1 MKRIINLFLVTVLVL
16 CSFVCAEAAEK
27 EPHLYGTDIEA
38 VKGETISYPIMI
50 ENNSGIA
57 AIKFSVGCE
66 NADIK
71 PVAGSDGKS
80 LEFKTG
86 EAFAAGNAFG
96 AVTETGGQIVWFNIK
111 NIKKDGELFV
121 VSFKIAETVANGK
134 YTVNLGYSQIDT
146 IDQKENPVK
155 FNVTAGSITVKDK
168 KQAGNGN
175 TAVVPP
181 ENTDPA
187 VKDPEITDDD
197 DKEDIALITKEV
209 KAVKIKLKSKFVKVK
224 GKRTVKLTW
233 TSTGNMKLD
242 GYEIRRSLKKTGGK
256 TVKFS
261 VKAANKKYSDSKS
274 LKKGKKYYYKI
285 RGYKVVEGK
294 KIYTAWSNRACRTV
308 K

>member
-1 MKRIINLFLVTVLVL
+1 MKRVAVIFFILIFVLSSL
-16 CSFVCAEAAEK
+16 CVYADDK
-27 EPHLYGTDIEA
+27 TPQLYGADVEA

-57 AIKFSVGCE
+57 AIKLSVGCE
-66 NADIK
+66 NDDIK
-71 PVAGSDGKS
+71 LVAESDGKS
-80 LEFKTG
+80 LDFKTG

-96 AVTETGGQIVWFNIK
+96 AVTETGGQIIWFNIK

-121 VSFKIAETVANGK
+121 VSFKIAETALNGK
-134 YTVNLGYSQIDT
+134 YTVNLSYSQVDT

-168 KQAGNGN
+168 KQADDGN

-187 VKDPEITDDD
+187 VKDPETTDDG
-197 DKEDIALITKEV
+197 DKEDIVLITKEV
-209 KAVKIKLKSKFVKVK
+209 KAVKMKLKSKFVKVK

-233 TSTGNMKLD
+233 TSTGNMKLN
-242 GYEIRRSLKKTGGK
+242 GYEIRRSLKKRGGK

-294 KIYTAWSNRACRTV
+294 KIYTAWSNRASRTV

>member
-1 MKRIINLFLVTVLVL
+1 MKRVAVIFFILTFVLSSL
-16 CSFVCAEAAEK
+16 CVYADDK
-27 EPHLYGTDIEA
+27 TPHLYGTDIEA

-57 AIKFSVGCE
+57 AIKLSIGCE

-121 VSFKIAETVANGK
+121 VLFKIAETVANGK
-134 YTVNLGYSQIDT
+134 YTVNLSYSQIDT
-146 IDQKENPVK
+146 IDQKESPVK

-168 KQAGNGN
+168 KQAGDGN
-175 TAVVPP
+175 TAIVPP

-187 VKDPEITDDD
+187 VKDPETTDDG

-261 VKAANKKYSDSKS
+261 VKATNKKYSDSKS

-294 KIYTAWSNRACRTV
+294 KIYTAWSNRASRTV